1 VEILKGSFDAD
12 LPRGREGIQIKSA
25 SRTRFRTQ
33 GEGFQNVGAT
43 ANSPVANHVY
53 PVADSIYDLGELVE
67 WAPRPVEL
75 TSAVIGHHDSGRTD
89 VQSTLCVRNTH
100 DAFEAELF
108 APFLSDALGIFP
120 VHRLVEHCAKIIADR
135 YRDIRT
141 LLHIVFQLGQRKL
154 LVREV
159 VDRPSRVQ
167 GEAEET
173 LESQARW

>member
-1 VEILKGSFDAD
+1 MEVLKGSFDAD

-43 ANSPVANHVY
+43 ANSPVANHIY
-53 PVADSIYDLGELVE
+53 PVADSIDDLGELVE

-75 TSAVIGHHDSGRTD
+75 TSAVIGQHDSGRTD

-108 APFLSDALGIFP
+108 TPFLSDTLGIFP
-120 VHRLVEHCAKIIADR
+120 VHRLV
-135 YRDIRT
+135 
-141 LLHIVFQLGQRKL
+141 
-154 LVREV
+154 
-159 VDRPSRVQ
+159 
-167 GEAEET
+167 
-173 LESQARW
+173 

>member
-1 VEILKGSFDAD
+1 RPTAHQLHVAFDLIVEILKGSFDPD

-25 SRTRFRTQ
+25 SRTRFRAQ

-43 ANSPVANHVY
+43 ANSAVANHIY
-53 PVADSIYDLGELVE
+53 PVADSIDDLGELIE

-75 TSAVIGHHDSGRTD
+75 TSAVIGHHDSGRTN

-120 VHRLVEHCAKIIADR
+120 IQIACSGGR
-135 YRDIRT
+135 ST
-141 LLHIVFQLGQRKL
+141 PMRKSGCGSTEYHQWL
-154 LVREV
+154 
-159 VDRPSRVQ
+159 PP
-167 GEAEET
+167 
-173 LESQARW
+173 

>member
-1 VEILKGSFDAD
+1 MGLAVAPMSRARFA
-12 LPRGREGIQIKSA
+12 SA
-25 SRTRFRTQ
+25 TLMMPLR
-33 GEGFQNVGAT
+33 QN
-43 ANSPVANHVY
+43 
-53 PVADSIYDLGELVE
+53 
-67 WAPRPVEL
+67 
-75 TSAVIGHHDSGRTD
+75 
-89 VQSTLCVRNTH
+89 C
-100 DAFEAELF
+100 

-120 VHRLVEHCAKIIADR
+120 IHRLVEHCAKIIANR

-159 VDRPSRVQ
+159 VDRPSRVY